1 VSELS
6 EWKEVQEIAYTKKDN
21 RHLPFFSSWVWR
33 TALAVIFILGLSL
46 GVGLAIYL
54 LQLRG
59 LW

>member
-21 RHLPFFSSWVWR
+21 RHLPFFAPWVWR
-33 TALAVIFILGLSL
+33 AVLATVFLTGVCL
-46 GVGLAIYL
+46 GVWLAFYI

-59 LW
+59 LL